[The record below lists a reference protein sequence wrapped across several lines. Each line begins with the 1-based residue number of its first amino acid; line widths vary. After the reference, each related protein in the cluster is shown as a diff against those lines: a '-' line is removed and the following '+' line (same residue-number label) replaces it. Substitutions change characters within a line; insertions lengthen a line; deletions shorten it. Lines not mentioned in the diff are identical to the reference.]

1 MCDVTLQVS
10 EGGKRRSLKEGN
22 GGVTVQVPEAG
33 KGWSLYVEKA
43 GLTKDDAELFQGHL
57 PSGVHKVSPSL
68 RANANAFAKMQMHL
82 RKSKSSVSVCLTP
95 LPQPFARLGLIL
107 EINLI

>member
-57 PSGVHKVSPSL
+57 PSGVGQPKSASKCKCICE
-68 RANANAFAKMQMHL
+68 NANAFAKI
-82 RKSKSSVSVCLTP
+82 KI
-95 LPQPFARLGLIL
+95 FGLGLPDTSPPTL
-107 EINLI
+107 RSPRSYT